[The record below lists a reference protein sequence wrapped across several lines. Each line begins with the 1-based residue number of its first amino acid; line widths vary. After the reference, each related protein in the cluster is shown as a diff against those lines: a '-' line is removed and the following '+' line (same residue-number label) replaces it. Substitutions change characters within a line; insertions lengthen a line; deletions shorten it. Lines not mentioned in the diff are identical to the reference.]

1 MLNNQTITDGFQI
14 VAFSTDTT
22 RQPVLFTV
30 FLLMYLTGVL
40 ENAVILTLILLDKHL
55 HTPMY
60 IFLWNLSAVDICYLN
75 VTLPKLMDILLTGDN
90 YISFVQCFTQ
100 MYFYNSI
107 CSTEIVLLSVMAYDR
122 YVAICNPL
130 RYHLIM
136 NKKKIVLLLCVIWG
150 SGSLNSLPITS
161 FASHLSFCH
170 SHTIR
175 HFYCDCKAVSKIA
188 CSVQFFNEVM
198 YIVAWISVP
207 VPFLLSFLSYVK
219 IVKSILHIR
228 SADSRKKCFSTC
240 TSHLT
245 VLTLFYGTIM
255 CVYMAP
261 FSGNSEILD
270 QVLSVLYTTVTPMLN
285 PLIYSL
291 QNKDVARALSQNL
304 VKKIIIKSLN

>member
-1 MLNNQTITDGFQI
+1 MLNNQTIVDGFQM
-14 VAFSTDTT
+14 VSFSTDAV

-30 FLLMYLTGVL
+30 FLMMYVTGVL
-40 ENAVILTLILLDKHL
+40 ENAVILTLILSDKHL

-60 IFLWNLSAVDICYLN
+60 SFLWNLSAVDVCYLT

-90 YISFVQCFTQ
+90 FITFIQCFTQ

-130 RYHLIM
+130 CYHLIM
-136 NKKKIVLLLCVIWG
+136 NKKNIVLFVCVIWV
-150 SGSLNSLPITS
+150 SGSLNSLFLTS
-161 FASHLSFCH
+161 FASQLSFCH
-170 SHTIR
+170 SHTIH

-188 CSVQFFNEVM
+188 CSVQFFNVIM
-198 YIVAWISVP
+198 YTAAWVFVP

-228 SADSRKKCFSTC
+228 SADSRNKCFSTC

-245 VLTLFYGTIM
+245 VLTIFYGTIM
-255 CVYMAP
+255 CAYMVP
-261 FSGNSEILD
+261 SSGSSDLLD
-270 QVLSVLYTTVTPMLN
+270 QVFSVFYTAVTPMLN

-291 QNKDVARALSQNL
+291 RNKDVTSALSRNL
-304 VKKIIIKSLN
+304 VKKK